1 MPRIGMG
8 FGWGPLAKP
17 TAGRYMRQP
26 RLPLQK
32 KKTHRPLTLIALILS
47 IFMAAMEMTVIST
60 AMPTVVGDLGGIHL
74 YAWVFTAYLL
84 ASTVMVPIFGKLSD
98 LYGRKPILL
107 IGISIFLVGS
117 LGSGLA
123 STMLQL
129 VFFRALQGIGAGAM
143 QPVVLTVIGDIYTL
157 EERAKVQGFVGAIWG
172 FAGLV
177 GPLVGGYIVKWLS
190 WHWVFFINLPVGLLS
205 MVFLWR
211 FLHEDVEH
219 QRQPLD
225 IAGAVLLSL
234 GILSLLAGTGGSGL
248 GMWPLLAAALLLVAF
263 VAVER
268 RAVDPILPI
277 DLFRDRVIALSSVA
291 GALIG
296 AAMMATVTYV
306 PLFVQGIL
314 EGSPTDAG
322 RMITP
327 MVLGWPIASTISGR
341 LIPRTGFRPMIR
353 VGLGLAAASAVAL
366 AWLMQPDVSTVVI
379 QVVMFCFG
387 AGLGFA
393 NTALLLAVQTSVGW
407 KRRGVATA
415 STMFFRTIGGTLAVG
430 ALGGLLAATLASEPG
445 IPADAADALL
455 GPEHGASLDPG
466 LLRILSASLARG
478 LHLNFQVVAVL
489 ACLSFAV
496 AWLFPHP
503 RAPRA
508 RLESQPD

>member
-1 MPRIGMG
+1 M
-8 FGWGPLAKP
+8 
-17 TAGRYMRQP
+17 QN
-26 RLPLQK
+26 LQ
-32 KKTHRPLTLIALILS
+32 KKTHRPLTLVALILS

-84 ASTVMVPIFGKLSD
+84 ASTVMVPLFGKMSD

-107 IGISIFLVGS
+107 AGISIFLVGS

-123 STMLQL
+123 SSMLQL
-129 VFFRALQGIGAGAM
+129 VIFRAIQGIGAGAM

-172 FAGLV
+172 FSGLV
-177 GPLVGGYIVKWLS
+177 GPLLGGYIVKWLS

-205 MVFLWR
+205 MGMLFL
-211 FLHEDVEH
+211 FLHENVERH
-219 QRQPLD
+219 EQPLD
-225 IAGAVLLSL
+225 VAGATLLSA
-234 GILSLLAGTGGSGL
+234 GILCLLAGAGGIGL
-248 GMWPLLAAALLLVAF
+248 GPWPLLAAAAFLVAF
-263 VAVER
+263 VFVER

-277 DLFRDRVIALSSVA
+277 DLFQDRVIALSSAA

-314 EGSPTDAG
+314 DGSPTDAG
-322 RMITP
+322 RAITP
-327 MVLGWPIASTISGR
+327 MVVGWPIASTVSGR
-341 LIPRTGFRPMIR
+341 LIPKTGFRPMIR
-353 VGLGLAAASAVAL
+353 VGLALAAFSGVAVAWLIEPGVSML
-366 AWLMQPDVSTVVI
+366 AI
-379 QVVMFCFG
+379 QVVMFTFG

-393 NTALLLAVQTSVGW
+393 NTALLLAVQTRVDW
-407 KRRGVATA
+407 RRRGVATA

-430 ALGGLLAATLASEPG
+430 ALGGLLAATLSSEPG
-445 IPADAADALL
+445 VPADAADALL
-455 GPEHGASLDPG
+455 GPEHGASLEPA
-466 LLRILSASLARG
+466 LLKLLSASLARG

-496 AWLFPHP
+496 ALAFPKT
-503 RAPRA
+503 RAPSTRVEGGSA
-508 RLESQPD
+508 H

>member
-1 MPRIGMG
+1 MQ
-8 FGWGPLAKP
+8 
-17 TAGRYMRQP
+17 TQ
-26 RLPLQK
+26 QTQQ
-32 KKTHRPLTLIALILS
+32 KKTHRPLTLVALILS

-84 ASTVMVPIFGKLSD
+84 ASTVMVPLFGKMSD

-117 LGSGLA
+117 LGSGMA
-123 STMLQL
+123 TSMLPL
-129 VFFRALQGIGAGAM
+129 VIFRAVQGIGAGAM

-172 FAGLV
+172 FSGLV
-177 GPLVGGYIVKWLS
+177 GPLLGGYIVKWLS

-205 MVFLWR
+205 
-211 FLHEDVEH
+211 
-219 QRQPLD
+219 
-225 IAGAVLLSL
+225 IVLLSL
-234 GILSLLAGTGGSGL
+234 FLHENVERQKQPLDLAGAALLSTGILCLLAGAGGIGL
-248 GMWPLLAAALLLVAF
+248 GLWPLAAAALILVAF
-263 VAVER
+263 IYVEN

-277 DLFRDRVIALSSVA
+277 DLFRDRVIGLSSAA

-314 EGSPTDAG
+314 DGSPTDAG
-322 RMITP
+322 RAITP
-327 MVLGWPIASTISGR
+327 MVLGWPIASTVSGR
-341 LIPRTGFRPMIR
+341 LIPKTGFRPMIR
-353 VGLGLAAASAVAL
+353 IGLGLAAFSGVAVA
-366 AWLMQPDVSTVVI
+366 WLIEPGVSMWAI
-379 QVVMFCFG
+379 QLVMFTFG

-393 NTALLLAVQTSVGW
+393 NTALLLAVQTSVDW
-407 KRRGVATA
+407 RRRGVATA

-430 ALGGLLAATLASEPG
+430 ALGGLLAATLSSEPG
-445 IPADAADALL
+445 VPADAADALL
-455 GPEHGASLDPG
+455 GPEHGASLDPA
-466 LLRILSASLARG
+466 LLKILSASLERG

-496 AWLFPHP
+496 ALAFPKT
-503 RAPRA
+503 RAPTTTRVEGGA
-508 RLESQPD
+508 VH